1 MELLLKSTKIALP
14 LLLVA
19 LCSGCGYLF
28 GDEGVFRDKSQDYKK
43 AREVPV
49 LQVPD
54 AKDSSS
60 LGDMYPIPPITD
72 NLLMAGK
79 FEVPRPSPLVAN
91 VADEQVRIQTLGE
104 ESWALV
110 NAAPGQVWPQV
121 RAFLS
126 VSQIPVARVDASA
139 GIIDSAWVNLEG
151 ESMASRFRF
160 RIDQGVQRGTSE
172 LHVLQMNQAGDV
184 DSWPGSSD
192 KPAQES
198 DMLRALAQ
206 YIANSADSTPV
217 SMMAEQGISAVGK
230 ISIQE
235 GPDNDI
241 YIRLSLP
248 YDRAWAS
255 VGRAIE
261 ESDFEVTD
269 RDRSAGKYYVRFL
282 GAGSKEEEG
291 WFDWMFGDDED
302 PLVGQSFVVSV
313 DTLDATD
320 VAIRIQQQ
328 APEDGTELS
337 AFERKDEQAL
347 LTLIKG
353 NID

>member
-1 MELLLKSTKIALP
+1 MDLLLKPVKFVLP
-14 LLLVA
+14 LLLVSF
-19 LCSGCGYLF
+19 CSGCGYLF
-28 GDEGVFRDKSQDYKK
+28 GDEGMFRDKSQDYKK
-43 AREVPV
+43 SREVPS

-54 AKDSSS
+54 SKDSAA
-60 LGDMYPIPPITD
+60 LGEMYPVPPITD
-72 NLLMAGK
+72 NLLMAGE
-79 FEVPRPSPLVAN
+79 FEVPRPSPLVAG
-91 VADEQVRIQTLGE
+91 VQDEQVKIQTLGE
-104 ESWALV
+104 ESWALI

-126 VSQIPVARVDASA
+126 VSQIAVARVDASA

-172 LHVLQMNQAGDV
+172 MHVLQMSQAGDV
-184 DSWPGSSD
+184 DSWPATSD
-192 KPAQES
+192 KPAQENE
-198 DMLRALAQ
+198 MLRALAQ

-217 SMMAEQGISAVGK
+217 SMMADQAISAVGK

-235 GPDNDI
+235 GPDQDI
-241 YIRLSLP
+241 YIRLGLP

-261 ESDFEVTD
+261 ESNFEITD

-282 GAGSKEEEG
+282 GTNSEEEEG
-291 WFDWMFGDDED
+291 WFDWMLSGDDD
-302 PLVGQSFVVSV
+302 PLVGQAFVVSV
-313 DTLDATD
+313 DSLDEKD
-320 VAIRIQQQ
+320 VAIRVGQQ
-328 APEDGTELS
+328 AAVDGAELP
-337 AFERKDEQAL
+337 AMEKRDEQAL
-347 LTLIKG
+347 LSLIKG